1 LPDSSQEDTGAEAA
15 GRFFYFTTML
25 QGYSSIPERLHVVVT
40 GEAGKAFS
48 FVIQRDRVF
57 AFLGASLLLLSILS
71 AGTWFSLLFFQQ
83 KNVLTVKTV
92 KQEHELQSFHSSFAE
107 QLQKEIQLR
116 EHAWQRQASS
126 YETVIKHL
134 KQEQDAVVQQLR
146 QEKEQLICQYEEE
159 LSSAALAESAEKA
172 VLLAEL
178 EQAKHD
184 KEQLLEKTAG
194 RLDERSRLIESLMS
208 GIGVELRHSKGKKKA
223 TANSGGPFMA
233 ADFDEQFRKDLL
245 RRSDRY
251 IKTIQKMPLGLPIH
265 GRITSGFGRRT
276 DPFNHRPAF
285 HGGID
290 FKGRVGSKVTATADG
305 VVKSSGYDAD
315 GFGNYVI
322 VRHGGGYE
330 TLFGHL
336 STILCK
342 RGDTISRG
350 DVIGLLGNTGRSTG
364 PHLHYEIHRQ
374 GRPVDPQKYLSVAKL
389 SFTVQHK

>member
-1 LPDSSQEDTGAEAA
+1 M
-15 GRFFYFTTML
+15 R

-57 AFLGASLLLLSILS
+57 AFLGVTFLLLALLS
-71 AGTWFSLLFFQQ
+71 AGTWLGIQFFQQ
-83 KNVLTVKTV
+83 KRILAVKTV
-92 KQEHELQSFHSSFAE
+92 SQERELQSFHSSFAD
-107 QLQKEIQLR
+107 QLDKEIQLR
-116 EHAWQRQASS
+116 EHAWQRQAAS
-126 YETVIKHL
+126 YEMVIKNL
-134 KQEQDAVVQQLR
+134 KEEQKAVVKQLR

-178 EQAKHD
+178 EQAKHE

-208 GIGVELRHSKGKKKA
+208 GIGVELRQGKGKKKA

-233 ADFDEQFRKDLL
+233 ADFDEQFSNELL

-251 IKTIQKMPLGLPIH
+251 IKTIQKMPLGLPIR

-276 DPFNHRPAF
+276 DPFNNRPAF
-285 HGGID
+285 HSGID
-290 FKGRVGSKVTATADG
+290 FKGRVGSQVTATADG
-305 VVKSSGYDAD
+305 VVKRSGYDAD

-322 VRHGGGYE
+322 IRHGGGYE

-336 STILCK
+336 SKISCK

-350 DVIGLLGNTGRSTG
+350 DVVGLLGNTGRSTG

-374 GRPVDPQKYLSVAKL
+374 GRPVDPKKYLSVAKL